1 MGAPMNR
8 FLLTI
13 LGLLAFAAGPAHA
26 ALSAPP
32 MTLPGDARAAGAPAD
47 GDTWIVASR
56 DARASASLARRYRA
70 RPVGSLGA
78 HVVPRR
84 NARAFARA
92 LRRRGLLKFAEPNTV
107 SRQRATG
114 GDPFTSSS
122 RWRPAVVEPGLEPPA
137 VKSSSPKL
145 ALIDSKL
152 DVSHPEFAGGR
163 IGSVGAQPV
172 GDEHGTATAAVAAAP
187 TNGRG
192 IEGIW
197 PGMIATNFATDLT
210 CGDIVRRIRM
220 VVERGYDVLNM
231 SYGASRECFAE
242 SAELQRATAAG
253 VLLVAAAGNEF
264 AEGNPLEYPASLPH
278 VVTVAA
284 VDFSGETSYFSN
296 ANAAV
301 DVAAPGERIATAVPL
316 DHDPDSDGNGYAL
329 LDGTSFAA
337 PIVAGV
343 ATWVAAVRRNLTA
356 DQLAQVVKL
365 SAIDLDRDGWDP
377 NTGYGLVQV
386 GNALRVRAPATDPLE
401 PNENIFWVDGSI
413 FRKPDPR
420 VYDGK
425 PRRTRFR
432 ARVDQYEDPAD
443 VYRIRLPGRSRTRIT
458 VVPSYGD
465 TDLAV
470 FGRRADSTSASPLA
484 LSQKTGSARDS
495 LVIKNKRRRRVPY
508 FVEIYIDPSARG
520 LDAGYSLRFKR
531 VR

>member
-1 MGAPMNR
+1 MTR
-8 FLLTI
+8 SLLTA
-13 LGLLAFAAGPAHA
+13 LALLAFAGVPAQA
-26 ALSAPP
+26 AMSEPP
-32 MTLPGDARAAGAPAD
+32 MTLPGEAHAAGALVD
-47 GDTWIVASR
+47 GDTWIVAAR
-56 DARASASLARRYRA
+56 DTRAAAPLARRYRA
-70 RPVGSLGA
+70 RPVGSVGA
-78 HVVPRR
+78 HVVPRQ
-84 NARAFARA
+84 NARAFAAA
-92 LRRRGLLKFAEPNTV
+92 LRRRGLLKFAEPNTL
-107 SRQRATG
+107 SRPRATG
-114 GDPFTSSS
+114 GDPFTRSA

-137 VKSSSPKL
+137 VTSSSPKL

-152 DVSHPEFAGGR
+152 DESHPEFAGGR
-163 IGSVGAQPV
+163 INSVGAQPLE
-172 GDEHGTATAAVAAAP
+172 DEHGTATAAVAAAP
-187 TNGRG
+187 TNERG

-197 PGMIATNFATDLT
+197 PGMITTNFATNLT
-210 CGDIVRRIRM
+210 CGDIVRRIKA
-220 VVERGYDVLNM
+220 VVRGGYDVLNM
-231 SYGASRECFAE
+231 SYGASQECFAE

-316 DHDPDSDGNGYAL
+316 DHDPDGDGNGYAL

-343 ATWVAAVRRNLTA
+343 ATWVAAVRRNLTV

-377 NTGYGLVQV
+377 NTGYGLVQL
-386 GNALRVRAPATDPLE
+386 GNALRVRAPANDPLE
-401 PNENIFWVDGSI
+401 PNEDIFWVNGKI
-413 FRKPDPR
+413 FRNPDPR

-425 PRRTRFR
+425 PRRRRFR
-432 ARVDQYEDPAD
+432 ARVDQFEDPAD
-443 VYRIRLPGRSRTRIT
+443 VYRVRFPGKSRTRVT
-458 VVPSYGD
+458 VVPSFGD

-470 FGRRADSTSASPLA
+470 FGRGADSTSDSPVG
-484 LSQKTGSARDS
+484 LSQRAGSARDS
-495 LVIKNKRRRRVPY
+495 LVIRNTRRRPSAG